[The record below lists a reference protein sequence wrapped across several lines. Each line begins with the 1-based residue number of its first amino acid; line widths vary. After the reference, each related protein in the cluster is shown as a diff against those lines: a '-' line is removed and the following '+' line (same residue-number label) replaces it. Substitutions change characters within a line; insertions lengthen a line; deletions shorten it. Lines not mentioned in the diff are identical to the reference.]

1 MKARMNE
8 KGFTLVEILIALGIV
23 ASLTAVALPNI
34 LRMRSNANDVA
45 AKAAIR
51 TIAYAAE
58 EYAVRHGRY
67 PIRITELTQA
77 NPPYLSEDYTANSQ
91 EGYTFTCNWS
101 STEYSCTATPIAGGI
116 TGNKIYTMASGIVQG
131 ETLTAAIITDNPDVL
146 DAPIS
151 LAKLDTLLEEKPVS
165 GTNTT
170 TTPTDPGDDPIDDPG
185 IIIILDDLDRPE
197 DDGTPVTPD
206 GMPVVDPTDPNDV
219 QAQSA
224 IAEVNGI

>member
-1 MKARMNE
+1 MRSRTNE
-8 KGFTLVEILIALGIV
+8 KGFTLVEILIAIGIV
-23 ASLTAVALPNI
+23 ASLSAVALPNI

-77 NPPYLSEDYTANSQ
+77 NPPYLSEDYTAAPQ
-91 EGYTFTCNWS
+91 EGYEFTCSWS
-101 STEYSCTATPIAGGI
+101 STEYSCSATPVAGGT
-116 TGNKIYTMASGIVQG
+116 TGNKVYTMASGIVQG
-131 ETLTAAIITDNPDVL
+131 ESMAVITNEATPSDGAITLDGLKILL
-146 DAPIS
+146 DE
-151 LAKLDTLLEEKPVS
+151 TKPTILN
-165 GTNTT
+165 TNTT
-170 TTPTDPGDDPIDDPG
+170 TPTNTTNPITDPYDDPG
-185 IIIILDDLDRPE
+185 IIIALDDP
-197 DDGTPVTPD
+197 DDNDGVVVIPD
-206 GMPVVDPTDPNDV
+206 GVPVVDPTDPTDV